1 MVCVVLCT
9 YRGILIYNTEKRK
22 IMRKAAFSKKMLSV
36 LLAGSM
42 VVGSTSMLT
51 GCGTKKSG
59 VIKLDVY
66 SQLANTQGMQTGW
79 GADVLKEKFN
89 VELNIIPDA
98 DGVYQTRAQNGDL
111 GDIVI
116 WGSDSKDYVDA
127 VKNNLLLDWNEDD
140 LLTDCGP
147 YIKKHMSDALKKN
160 SGLTKT
166 ITNGAKDT
174 TYGIAHSVATSSKNH
189 DSFFYTWDTRWDLY
203 KKLGYPK
210 IKDLDDFK
218 NMLVK
223 MHDICPK
230 DDNGNPTY
238 AVSLWSDW
246 DDGMVMYVKSTVTAY
261 YGYDE
266 MGIGLYDPQTGKF
279 HDALEENGPYLQ
291 MLKFYNDLYR
301 EGLVDPDSMTQTY
314 DQMSAKVKSGGVLF
328 SIFNYSGSLGYNTN
342 AHLKAGKYMYCMKP
356 DEAKPIVYGMNTQGG
371 DRITTIGAKTEYPD
385 LCMEIINYFATP
397 EGFMTYK
404 YGPKGETWDYDKDGN
419 TYFTELG
426 KKTHADGKTKMEK
439 HKGSFQDGQIQA
451 AFDTWANDADNPDS
465 NGETYN
471 SDNWKSN
478 VTTPEYKIQ
487 QDWVD
492 KTGCKNL
499 NEYMEKG
506 GNYVVAP
513 ATSYSASA
521 KDDEL
526 KTTWSQVTT
535 SIKENSWNAIY
546 AKTDAEFNKFVQ
558 KMKKDTAAYG
568 YDKCIKWC
576 ENEAATRRSLEKALS
591 N

>member
-1 MVCVVLCT
+1 MKKGL
-9 YRGILIYNTEKRK
+9 GKR
-22 IMRKAAFSKKMLSV
+22 MLSM
-36 LLAGSM
+36 LLATSM
-42 VVGSTSMLT
+42 VAGTTVAAT
-51 GCGTKKSG
+51 GCKFGSNSNEPIT
-59 VIKLDVY
+59 LTVY
-66 SQLANTQGMQTGW
+66 SQVANSSGLQKGW
-79 GADVLKEKFN
+79 AADLIKDKFN
-89 VELNIIPDA
+89 VKLNIVPDES
-98 DGVYQTRAQNGDL
+98 GTFQTRMSDKDL
-111 GDIVI
+111 GDIII
-116 WGSDSKDYVDA
+116 WGHTDDNYAAALKA
-127 VKNNLLLDWNEDD
+127 GLLYDLEEDD
-140 LLTDCGP
+140 ILKENAP
-147 YIKKHMSDALKKN
+147 YVYDNMQDALAKN
-160 SGLTKT
+160 KRLSAT
-166 ITNGAKDT
+166 ILGDGNDKL
-174 TYGIAHSVATSSKNH
+174 YGWGGEVATSSKDH
-189 DSFFYTWDTRWDLY
+189 QSFFYTWDTRWDLY
-203 KKLGYPK
+203 KKMGYPK
-210 IKDLDDFK
+210 VKNLDEFK
-218 NMLVK
+218 NMLIK
-223 MHDICPK
+223 MHEICPK

-279 HDALEENGPYLQ
+279 HDALEDNGPYLQ

-301 EGLVDPDSMTQTY
+301 AGLVDPDSMTQTY

-328 SIFNYSGSLGYNTN
+328 SIFNYSGSLGFNTD

-371 DRITTIGAKTEYPD
+371 DRVTTIGAKTEYPD

-397 EGFMTYK
+397 EGRMVYQ
-404 YGPKGETWDYDKDGN
+404 YGPKGETWNYDKDGN

-439 HKGSFQDGQIQA
+439 HKGSFQDGSIQA
-451 AFDTWANDADNPDS
+451 AFSTWANDAENPDS

-478 VTTPEYKIQ
+478 VQTPEYKIQ
-487 QDWVD
+487 QDWVN

-526 KTTWSQVTT
+526 KTTWAQVTT
-535 SIKENSWNAIY
+535 SIKENSWKAIY
-546 AKTDAEFNKFVQ
+546 AKTDAEYNKCVQ

-568 YDKCIKWC
+568 YDKCLKWC
-576 ENEAATRRSLEKALS
+576 ENEAATRRSLEKALT